1 MARAAGGGVGYW
13 LELPIPELLKFML
26 ELADQLEDEREA
38 MKEQASGRR

>member
-1 MARAAGGGVGYW
+1 MARAAGGGVSYW

-38 MKEQASGRR
+38 LKDEASRRR